1 MTKRTFRILNPDVTP
16 TGALTW
22 ETPPLRPPAI
32 RRWRRRVFKN
42 FKSLRVTRV
51 AWVLADLFHSKTGYA
66 YAGDKYIATEAE
78 LSVRQVEKAIATLD
92 QAKAIIRVHCV
103 IDGKDQRRIYP
114 LGQPSTTDGS
124 NRPLRT
130 RPQRTDRYRKKERH
144 YAAASTRE
152 ATRSLAEAWRGPGC
166 HEEIDPKDEPTNK
179 GG

>member
-92 QAKAIIRVHCV
+92 QAQGDHKGALRY
-103 IDGKDQRRIYP
+103 RREGPAAHLP
-114 LGQPSTTDGS
+114 LGATVHNGRFQPSTADLSTTDG
-124 NRPLRT
+124 
-130 RPQRTDRYRKKERH
+130 Q
-144 YAAASTRE
+144 
-152 ATRSLAEAWRGPGC
+152 
-166 HEEIDPKDEPTNK
+166 I
-179 GG
+179 